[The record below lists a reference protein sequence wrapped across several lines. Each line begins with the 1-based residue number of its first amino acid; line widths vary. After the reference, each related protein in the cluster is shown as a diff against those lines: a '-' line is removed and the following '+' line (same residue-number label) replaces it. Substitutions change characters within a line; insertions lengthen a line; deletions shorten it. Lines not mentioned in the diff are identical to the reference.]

1 VARPIVWWAVGPW
14 VYLVRVFRF
23 VCVLF
28 FMKVNGFSLV
38 VQGTVIAV
46 PDKNYYVMTMVIF
59 MTRR

>member
-1 VARPIVWWAVGPW
+1 
-14 VYLVRVFRF
+14 
-23 VCVLF
+23 
-28 FMKVNGFSLV
+28 MKVNGFSLV